1 MMRSWLRAAGV
12 ALALGVAL
20 LAGVGPASAHSY
32 LVSSDPA
39 DGVSLTAGPPQVNL
53 TFNEQL
59 QTSFDSISVV
69 GPDGNRWSTGDT
81 KVAGAKVSIALTE
94 LGPVGKY
101 TVAYRVVSADSHPVA
116 GTVAFTLSTA
126 GNGTPGPKAGSA
138 QSPGATGGSA
148 GGVSAWP
155 FVLGAVLVFGVGI
168 AVVVRS
174 SKRRRV

>member
-1 MMRSWLRAAGV
+1 MTRSWLRTMAI
-12 ALALGVAL
+12 ALGLGVAL
-20 LAGVGPASAHSY
+20 LIGAGPASAHSY
-32 LVSSDPA
+32 LVSSDPV
-39 DGVSLTAGPPQVNL
+39 DGASLSAGPPQVTL

-81 KVAGAKVSIALTE
+81 TVAGAKVSIALTE
-94 LGPVGKY
+94 LGPVGRY

-116 GTVAFTLSTA
+116 GTVGFTLTAA
-126 GNGTPGPKAGSA
+126 GNGTPGPKAGSG
-138 QSPGATGGSA
+138 QSSGSTGGSA

-155 FVLGAVLVFGVGI
+155 FVVGAVLVFAIGI